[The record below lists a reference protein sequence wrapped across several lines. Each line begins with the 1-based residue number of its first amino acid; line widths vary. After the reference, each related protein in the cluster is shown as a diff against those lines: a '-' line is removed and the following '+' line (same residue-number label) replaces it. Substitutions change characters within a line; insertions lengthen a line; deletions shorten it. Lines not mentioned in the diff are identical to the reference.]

1 MPAAPVDSEEARDF
15 LGRLSEAHRAA
26 EAPAPRTRNK
36 LVDFFA
42 FQPLDRDRMAGGG
55 RAFEAGRLD
64 RLSEEWNP
72 GTIGPNAAVRMD
84 ARRMRERA
92 RWLVANNPLAK
103 SAIDKFIANV
113 VSEGLKPSPEL
124 ASTDDRRAFTGA
136 WKRWGGMC
144 PLATREADL
153 TGDQTLDE
161 LYALQLSEVLVAG
174 GCLKHYVR
182 TERRGRLLP
191 IAIEL
196 LPEERFADHVLRA
209 PGNAKTANPIEDGIE
224 FDPATGRTVAY
235 HVVKAIPND
244 SAVHAHELDVERL
257 PAENCEYLRFKKRI
271 GSRRGYSHLHAVVM
285 WLWAIGFYT
294 DQELHASNLKS
305 AWSYMILTNPEHY
318 GGEFDWDG
326 LVDSDTP
333 GTRDFHGNR
342 IDHHQAGMIF
352 RGAPGDDIKAV
363 GPNVP
368 GSDSQPWL
376 EFIQRLIAVGT
387 EHTYEE
393 LTGDYSKG
401 NMASV
406 RMSRDSIQRLYRRMH
421 RWLVAHSCNPDW
433 SRFVR
438 SASEAFL
445 PGFPRPSLL
454 AAEIDEWVAVD
465 WSKPVWN
472 SPNPVHDATAR
483 KIDKS
488 IGAITDRDMVEAGG
502 KADLEAH
509 YDQLAYERD
518 EKAERNIRFE
528 GDPVAAEVASIS
540 AEIGEDVQ
548 AMLDEEEAESQPRN
562 GSRRRQEDDD

>member
-1 MPAAPVDSEEARDF
+1 MASTADQEAREF
-15 LGRLSEAHRAA
+15 LARLGDAHRAA
-26 EAPAPRTRNK
+26 GAAPRAPRNK

-42 FQPLDRDRMAGGG
+42 FQPLDHDRMARGG
-55 RAFEAGRLD
+55 RAFEGGRVD
-64 RLSEEWNP
+64 RLTEEWNP

-84 ARRMRERA
+84 AKRMRERA

-103 SAIDKFIANV
+103 SAVDKFVANV
-113 VSEGLKPSPEL
+113 ISEGLKPSPEIE
-124 ASTDDRRAFTGA
+124 STDDRRTFVRA
-136 WKRWGGMC
+136 WNRWGGMS

-153 TGDQTLDE
+153 TADQTLDE

-174 GCLKHYVR
+174 GCLKHYV
-182 TERRGRLLP
+182 EAPRRGRLLP
-191 IAIEL
+191 TAIEL
-196 LPEERFADHVLRA
+196 LPEERFADHVLRS

-244 SAVHAHELDVERL
+244 STVHLADLEVERL
-257 PAENCEYLRFKKRI
+257 PAERCDYLRFKKRI
-271 GSRRGYSHLHAVVM
+271 GSRRGHSHFHAVVV
-285 WLWAIGFYT
+285 WLWALGYYT
-294 DQELHASNLKS
+294 DNELHASNLKS
-305 AWSYMILTNPEHY
+305 SWAYFLRTDPEAAADA
-318 GGEFDWDG
+318 FDWDG
-326 LVDSDTP
+326 LVDSDGTP
-333 GTRDFHGNR
+333 GTQDFHGNR

-352 RGAPGDDIKAV
+352 RGAPGDDLKPV

-376 EFIQRLIAVGT
+376 EMLQRLIAVGV

-421 RWLVAHSCNPDW
+421 RWLVGHSANPDW

-438 SASEAFL
+438 AASEAFL
-445 PGFPRPSLL
+445 PGFPRPSVL
-454 AAEIDEWVAVD
+454 AADLDEWVAVE

-518 EKAERNIRFE
+518 EKAERNLRFE
-528 GDPVAAEVASIS
+528 ADATDPAIVPP
-540 AEIGEDVQ
+540 G
-548 AMLDEEEAESQPRN
+548 
-562 GSRRRQEDDD
+562 GSLLAGAVPGNEDDDQPEDDD